1 MDRSAYRLLFLLLL
15 LAPALLRADEVDDY
29 VEKQLKAKHLPGL
42 SLAVVKD
49 GKVIKAKG
57 YGFANL
63 ELEVAARPETVYQS
77 ASVGKQFTAMAVM
90 LLVKD
95 GKIGLED
102 KASKYLD
109 GAPETWKDVTIRH
122 LLTHTSGIKN
132 YTSTKID
139 YHKDYTN
146 AELRKLIFGLP
157 LDFAPGE
164 KWRYCNT
171 GYLLLGWIIE
181 KVSGKFYGDF
191 LQERVF
197 GPLEMTTARVNS
209 EADIIKNRAAGYR
222 QVFWQWKNQ
231 EWVSPSLNRTAD
243 GSLVLSVLDMAKWD
257 LALHTER
264 LLNKASLEQLWTPV
278 KLNSGKTYPYGFGW
292 SIHEV
297 NGHRCI
303 EHSGGWQG
311 FSTHIARFVDDK
323 LGVIVLVNLEGANAS
338 GLAHGVARRVL
349 PTLAEDKK
357 PEPK

>member
-1 MDRSAYRLLFLLLL
+1 MERNIMGRLVVRPVVLLLL
-15 LAPALLRADEVDDY
+15 LVPVVLRADEVDDY
-29 VEKQLKAKHLPGL
+29 VEKQMKSRRLPGL

-49 GKVIKAKG
+49 GKVVKAKG

-63 ELEVAARPETVYQS
+63 ELEVPARAETVYQS
-77 ASVGKQFTAMAVM
+77 ASVGKQFTSMAVM
-90 LLVKD
+90 LLIED
-95 GKIGLED
+95 GKLGLED

-109 GAPETWKDVTIRH
+109 GAPEAWKEVTVRH

-139 YHKDYTN
+139 YHKDYTD
-146 AELRKLIFGLP
+146 AELRKLVFALP

-181 KVSGKFYGDF
+181 KASGKFYADY

-197 GPLEMTTARVNS
+197 KPLEMTTARINS

-222 QVFWQWKNQ
+222 EVLFQWKNQ
-231 EWVSPSLNRTAD
+231 DYVSPSLNRTAD

-257 LALHTER
+257 AALYTER
-264 LLNKASLEQLWTPV
+264 LLKKDRLELLWTPV
-278 KLNSGKTYPYGFGW
+278 KLNSGKTSPYGFGW
-292 SIHEV
+292 QISEV
-297 NGHRCI
+297 QGRRCI

-311 FSTHIARFVDDK
+311 FSTHISRFVDDR
-323 LGVIVLVNLEGANAS
+323 LGVIVFVNLDGGKAS
-338 GLAHGVARRVL
+338 AIAHGVARHYL
-349 PTLAEDKK
+349 PAGKE
-357 PEPK
+357 